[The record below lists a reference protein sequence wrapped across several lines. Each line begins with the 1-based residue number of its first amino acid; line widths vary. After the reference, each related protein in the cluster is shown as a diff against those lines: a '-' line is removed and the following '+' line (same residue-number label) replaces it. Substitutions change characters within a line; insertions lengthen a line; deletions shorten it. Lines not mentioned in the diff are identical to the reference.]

1 MSFTHILIPT
11 DFSAQAKAALDIAIQ
26 EAELHQASLT
36 LIHVFQHHPHTE
48 VTYIRGN
55 PEDQR
60 GLSTEFGS
68 LQSLGRQEP
77 VVLRR
82 DHVEETLT
90 RLRELI
96 PQSFT
101 GNWDAEVASGD
112 PADAIVHVAKEHHAD
127 LIVMGTHGRTGLAH
141 AFLGSVAEK
150 VVRHASCPVLVAR
163 SQAAE
168 AASSCC

>member
-1 MSFTHILIPT
+1 MSFTHILVPT
-11 DFSAQAKAALDIAIQ
+11 DFSEQAKAALDIALR
-26 EAELHQASLT
+26 EAEFHQASMT
-36 LIHVFQHHPHTE
+36 LIHVFQHYPHTE

-60 GLSTEFGS
+60 GLATEFGS
-68 LQSLGRQEP
+68 LQALGRQEP

-82 DHVEETLT
+82 DYVEETLT
-90 RLRELI
+90 QLRELM

-101 GNWDAEVASGD
+101 GKWDVEVASGD
-112 PADAIVHVAKEHHAD
+112 PADAIIPVALGHQID

-141 AFLGSVAEK
+141 VFLGSVAEK

-163 SQAAE
+163 SQPAKP
-168 AASSCC
+168 ST

>member
-1 MSFTHILIPT
+1 MSFTHILVPT
-11 DFSAQAKAALDIAIQ
+11 DFSAQAKAALDVALR

-36 LIHVFQHHPHTE
+36 LMHVLQHHPHTE
-48 VTYIRGN
+48 VTYLRGN

-68 LQSLGRQEP
+68 LQALDRQEP
-77 VVLRR
+77 LVLRR
-82 DHVEETLT
+82 DHVEETLSQ
-90 RLRELI
+90 LRALV

-101 GNWDAEVASGD
+101 RNWEVEVASGD
-112 PADAIVHVAKEHHAD
+112 PADAIIHMAQDCQAD

-141 AFLGSVAEK
+141 VFLGSVAEK

-163 SQAAE
+163 SQPV
-168 AASSCC
+168 ASSR